1 MTTEVNTFI
10 WMAAITAQT
19 SGPSVVMTLTNTIEA
34 GPRAACIGIGG
45 LGCGTTIVAVCV
57 AGGLALT
64 MARWPWVLVVL
75 RMAGLVY
82 LLYLAPRPWRASSQV
97 LLVRGA

>member
-1 MTTEVNTFI
+1 M
-10 WMAAITAQT
+10 
-19 SGPSVVMTLTNTIEA
+19 
-34 GPRAACIGIGG
+34 
-45 LGCGTTIVAVCV
+45 CV